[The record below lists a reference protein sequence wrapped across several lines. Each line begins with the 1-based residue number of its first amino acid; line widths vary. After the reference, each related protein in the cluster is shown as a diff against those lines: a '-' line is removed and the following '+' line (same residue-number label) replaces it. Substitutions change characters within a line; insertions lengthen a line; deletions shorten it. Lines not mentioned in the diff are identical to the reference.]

1 MSQCSRA
8 AGTVDEV
15 AVGQTFLSLWNEQR
29 TIDEYRTCVHSV
41 RHLDSHAPDHRCGG
55 LSVSSK
61 RVRAVG
67 LVGPVRLG
75 EVNPVSGEP
84 DDGNIIYIGI

>member
-1 MSQCSRA
+1 
-8 AGTVDEV
+8 
-15 AVGQTFLSLWNEQR
+15 
-29 TIDEYRTCVHSV
+29 V

>member
-1 MSQCSRA
+1 MPTPVDQHRA
-8 AGTVDEV
+8 RQHGAETG
-15 AVGQTFLSLWNEQR
+15 APYSLWNEQR
-29 TIDEYRTCVHSV
+29 SIDNDRTSVHSV
-41 RHLDSHAPDHRCGG
+41 RHLDGHAPDHGCGG

-75 EVNPVSGEP
+75 EVNPINGEP
-84 DDGNIIYIGI
+84 DDDNIIYNGI

>member
-1 MSQCSRA
+1 MSAPVDRHRIRPRGA
-8 AGTVDEV
+8 AKGVK
-15 AVGQTFLSLWNEQR
+15 GSLWNEQR
-29 TIDEYRTCVHSV
+29 TLDNDRTYVHSIC
-41 RHLDSHAPDHRCGG
+41 HLDGHAPDHGCGG

-75 EVNPVSGEP
+75 EVNPVNGEP
-84 DDGNIIYIGI
+84 DDGNIIYNGI

>member
-1 MSQCSRA
+1 M
-8 AGTVDEV
+8 
-15 AVGQTFLSLWNEQR
+15 AVLWNAQR
-29 TIDEYRTCVHSV
+29 SVDIYRTYVHSV
-41 RHLDSHAPDHRCGG
+41 RHLDGQAPGNGRGG
-55 LSVSSK
+55 LSVSSM

-84 DDGNIIYIGI
+84 DDGNTIYCGI